1 MYVGAAVEPRGSPI
15 GVATGGQRNGCRPS
29 TTLALRHVT
38 LPSRSVVCQ
47 AVTGRFEGRSYSV
60 MGSQATS
67 VNPSVLVADIGGTNC
82 RFQLWSV
89 VGKTADTM
97 LLEQIYPTEDY
108 ERFDQALSAF
118 LSTPEGLASPPSAA
132 AFACAGPV
140 KDDCCRFTNISWV
153 VDKAEVERDFEI
165 PCRVLND
172 FEAIGYGVT
181 QLSDDQI
188 LKVHDVTR
196 DPRGPIAVL
205 GPGTGLGE
213 AQLFWDDGIN
223 SYRVQPSEGSHATFR
238 AHEAGKQRAL
248 QSMVEAERGHCSV
261 ERVACGSG
269 PGAYLRFFGDGTT
282 SGATGQA
289 SCTWRTPR
297 LRACPRRRWTG
308 PIPWPWR
315 RWIFLIS
322 IVGAEAGHMALR
334 SLASGGVYIAG
345 GILPKV
351 INRATEGGLFGCVF
365 LWRESRFHDKVLKF
379 IPLYVV
385 LDEKVGLLGSRFPSL
400 AHLAERA
407 LARVEAVH
415 ATLHMSAISCRQS
428 LQLSFQFGV
437 NPSVR
442 LGHVPIHS
450 KVPGRRWDPHADAVN
465 ILRCNHLA
473 S

>member
-223 SYRVQPSEGSHATFR
+223 SYRVQPSEGSHATFAPR
-238 AHEAGKQRAL
+238 GWKQRAL

-269 PGAYLRFFGDGTT
+269 LVRIYDFLVTDERSHRPGVVHMEDPTPASVSQAALDG
-282 SGATGQA
+282 SDPLAVEA
-289 SCTWRTPR
+289 
-297 LRACPRRRWTG
+297 LD
-308 PIPWPWR
+308 I
-315 RWIFLIS
+315 LIS

-351 INRATEGGLFGCVF
+351 INRATEGGLLDAF

-385 LDEKVGLLGSRFPSL
+385 LDEKVGLLGSRSQ
-400 AHLAERA
+400 A
-407 LARVEAVH
+407 LH
-415 ATLHMSAISCRQS
+415 
-428 LQLSFQFGV
+428 
-437 NPSVR
+437 
-442 LGHVPIHS
+442 
-450 KVPGRRWDPHADAVN
+450 
-465 ILRCNHLA
+465 ILRREHLQE
-473 S
+473 